1 MRARIRTLED
11 IAWRGLRLRVWCYA
25 CARARELDGGEMLQ
39 LFVKRDWSIDLAA
52 ARERFR
58 CDLCGSKAE
67 VLAVPAS
74 APRAAPAPPEIEY
87 DPGYGAAQLVA
98 AFFHTNRAL
107 QKRKRQELRSQTL
120 PVITAPPP
128 VHTRTPPRRGHL
140 RLVKPPER

>member
-39 LFVKRDWSIDLAA
+39 LFVKRDWSIDLAT
-52 ARERFR
+52 ARDRFR

-74 APRAAPAPPEIEY
+74 PPPVAPAPPEIEY
-87 DPGYGAAQLVA
+87 DPDYGAAQLVA

-107 QKRKRQELRSQTL
+107 QKRKRQQLKENSL
-120 PVITAPPP
+120 PTISGPPP
-128 VHTRTPPRRGHL
+128 VPMRTPPRRGHL
-140 RLVKPPER
+140 RLVKP

>member
-39 LFVKRDWSIDLAA
+39 LFVKRDWPIDLAT
-52 ARERFR
+52 ARDRFR
-58 CDLCGSKAE
+58 CDICGSKAA

-74 APRAAPAPPEIEY
+74 PLRAAPAAPEIEY
-87 DPGYGAAQLVA
+87 DPAYGAAQLVA

-107 QKRKRQELRSQTL
+107 QKRKRQQLKERSL
-120 PVITAPPP
+120 PVISGPPP
-128 VHTRTPPRRGHL
+128 APTRTPPRRGHL
-140 RLVKPPER
+140 RLVKR